1 MLSRVMRSNGR
12 PTVQRIIPAT
22 TEWVL
27 RDLRE
32 LMLHTRAAQPAAPR
46 SSTSLRELLS
56 VVINRGVT
64 SGVIRRLRNAA
75 AKSASRSR

>member
-1 MLSRVMRSNGR
+1 MLSRVMRSNAR
-12 PTVQRIIPAT
+12 QTVQRILPAT

-32 LMLHTRAAQPAAPR
+32 LMLHTRAAHTAGPR
-46 SSTSLRELLS
+46 NSTSLRELLS

-64 SGVIRRLRNAA
+64 AGVIRRLRNAA
-75 AKSASRSR
+75 ANSASRKR